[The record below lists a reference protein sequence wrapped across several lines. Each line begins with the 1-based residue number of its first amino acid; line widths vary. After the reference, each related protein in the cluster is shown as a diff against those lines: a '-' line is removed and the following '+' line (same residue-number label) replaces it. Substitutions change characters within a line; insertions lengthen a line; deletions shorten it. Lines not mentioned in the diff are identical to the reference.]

1 LNLQGGKTASIPR
14 DEIEQEK
21 ISPHS
26 LMPEGQTRQL
36 TDQEIADLMSVL
48 LLNNPNDRNSGRIP
62 EGKLQEQTQWSV
74 ERFGPVLAEAFADFS
89 TQQWFD
95 GGLGL
100 LAKHQNRTAV
110 IRTFP
115 AAADQ
120 PTVLQR
126 TVQLPAEPMLLR
138 LGVHHHE
145 SGAWKLVVVI
155 NDQELYSQVVDETK
169 TRHGWLDLELD
180 LSAYANQEVRIR
192 LENHSHRQQYSFAFW
207 SHAYLYP
214 VKSELPD
221 MNKIAPAD
229 MEPEFV
235 DRRKQP
241 PVFPVEDGW
250 VKLAPDYP
258 VFADLKSKRIL
269 VDGQVVQNHALLE
282 MFACPLDSG
291 KEHESVV
298 AVFSNSQLIHAGLLA
313 VGAKPGHPA
322 KFDPQFQAAT
332 GTRIRIEV
340 QWKDENGKLQ
350 TIAARRWVRSIRDKK
365 ELDMDWVFGGSMIY
379 KDEES
384 GREYYLA
391 EGGEL
396 VCVSNFATATL
407 DLPTPSPDAAANQMF
422 EANTDL
428 IPPLGTPVRL
438 ILTPIPS
445 E

>member
-1 LNLQGGKTASIPR
+1 MDGK
-14 DEIEQEK
+14 
-21 ISPHS
+21 
-26 LMPEGQTRQL
+26 
-36 TDQEIADLMSVL
+36 
-48 LLNNPNDRNSGRIP
+48 
-62 EGKLQEQTQWSV
+62 
-74 ERFGPVLAEAFADFS
+74 
-89 TQQWFD
+89 
-95 GGLGL
+95 
-100 LAKHQNRTAV
+100 
-110 IRTFP
+110 
-115 AAADQ
+115 
-120 PTVLQR
+120 
-126 TVQLPAEPMLLR
+126 
-138 LGVHHHE
+138 
-145 SGAWKLVVVI
+145 
-155 NDQELYSQVVDETK
+155 
-169 TRHGWLDLELD
+169 
-180 LSAYANQEVRIR
+180 
-192 LENHSHRQQYSFAFW
+192 
-207 SHAYLYP
+207 
-214 VKSELPD
+214 
-221 MNKIAPAD
+221 
-229 MEPEFV
+229 
-235 DRRKQP
+235 
-241 PVFPVEDGW
+241 
-250 VKLAPDYP
+250 
-258 VFADLKSKRIL
+258 
-269 VDGQVVQNHALLE
+269 VVQNHALLE

-322 KFDPQFQAAT
+322 KFDPEFQAAT

-379 KDEES
+379 KDGES